1 MFSSLW
7 GDDFIVKSEQV
18 EAKKAI
24 KKINKPKDV
33 NNSVESALKS
43 KKTSIYER
51 LDIISENVKKILGR
65 YDSQTTIL
73 TTKDEYVSY
82 IDKAI
87 QNGVIAVDTETNNS
101 LEPITCKLMGLCLY
115 TPGMKAAYIP
125 VNHTN
130 VDNGE
135 RLDWQLIEED
145 IAEQLN
151 RLSCVKVIMHN
162 GKFDYE
168 VIKCTTGVELEIYW
182 DTMIAA
188 KVLDENERSAGLKQQ
203 YIEKIDSTVEKY
215 SIDHL
220 FKGVEY
226 AVVNPN
232 IFALYAATDSMMTYK
247 LYMWQKEQ
255 FEIKGNERIYNLF
268 LNIEMPI
275 VKVAAEMELTGVE
288 VDQDYS
294 KRLSTKYHKQLDE
307 IESRIAVELDKL
319 SPTINK
325 WRLTDEANY
334 HPPKSTGDGLSKSK
348 SEQLENPVNVAS
360 PVQLA
365 ILIYDVLGTKV
376 IDKKSPRGT
385 GEDILKKID
394 LPICNL
400 ILEHRG
406 VTKLLNTYIDSIP
419 TLVTPKTGRVHTHF
433 NQYGAATGRFSSS
446 DPLNLQNIPSSNKEI
461 RLMFKAKDGYTF
473 VGSDY
478 SL

>member
-18 EAKKAI
+18 EVKKAI
-24 KKINKPKDV
+24 KKISKPKDV

-130 VDNGE
+130 VDSGE
-135 RLDWQLIEED
+135 RLDWQLTEED

-151 RLSCVKVIMHN
+151 RLSCVKIIMHN

-232 IFALYAATDSMMTYK
+232 IFALYAATDSFLTYELYKYQYQK
-247 LYMWQKEQ
+247 LYEYSESYVEF
-255 FEIKGNERIYNLF
+255 FENVVSLDLDCMVETPSGYVMACDLCEGDSIYNS
-268 LNIEMPI
+268 NR
-275 VKVAAEMELTGVE
+275 ELLKINKKTI
-288 VDQDYS
+288 
-294 KRLSTKYHKQLDE
+294 KFNK
-307 IESRIAVELDKL
+307 VELF
-319 SPTINK
+319 I
-325 WRLTDEANY
+325 
-334 HPPKSTGDGLSKSK
+334 
-348 SEQLENPVNVAS
+348 
-360 PVQLA
+360 
-365 ILIYDVLGTKV
+365 
-376 IDKKSPRGT
+376 
-385 GEDILKKID
+385 
-394 LPICNL
+394 
-400 ILEHRG
+400 
-406 VTKLLNTYIDSIP
+406 LLN
-419 TLVTPKTGRVHTHF
+419 
-433 NQYGAATGRFSSS
+433 
-446 DPLNLQNIPSSNKEI
+446 
-461 RLMFKAKDGYTF
+461 
-473 VGSDY
+473 
-478 SL
+478 

>member
-1 MFSSLW
+1 MIIKTRKYNYGRRINSDGQWVNGLLW
-7 GDDFIVKSEQV
+7 LF
-18 EAKKAI
+18 
-24 KKINKPKDV
+24 
-33 NNSVESALKS
+33 
-43 KKTSIYER
+43 
-51 LDIISENVKKILGR
+51 
-65 YDSQTTIL
+65 
-73 TTKDEYVSY
+73 
-82 IDKAI
+82 
-87 QNGVIAVDTETNNS
+87 
-101 LEPITCKLMGLCLY
+101 
-115 TPGMKAAYIP
+115 
-125 VNHTN
+125 H
-130 VDNGE
+130 
-135 RLDWQLIEED
+135 
-145 IAEQLN
+145 
-151 RLSCVKVIMHN
+151 
-162 GKFDYE
+162 E
-168 VIKCTTGVELEIYW
+168 V
-182 DTMIAA
+182 
-188 KVLDENERSAGLKQQ
+188 
-203 YIEKIDSTVEKY
+203 
-215 SIDHL
+215 
-220 FKGVEY
+220 
-226 AVVNPN
+226 
-232 IFALYAATDSMMTYK
+232 
-247 LYMWQKEQ
+247 
-255 FEIKGNERIYNLF
+255 
-268 LNIEMPI
+268 EMPI

-319 SPTINK
+319 SPMINK

-348 SEQLENPVNVAS
+348 NEQLENPVNVAS

-419 TLVTPKTGRVHTHF
+419 TLVTLKTGRVHTHF

-461 RLMFKAKDGYTF
+461 RLMFKARDGYTF

-478 SL
+478 S